1 MASSNDIV
9 RERGWSIHSDHTDT
23 SEHDQDELTDDQKK
37 ALLENFPQPSGDDHD
52 GTDDDDMF
60 RQDDDDDDDNAVVD
74 KDSPPRKKAKIT
86 TDTANGSTSSTTRT
100 LTSTATSTTTLTSTT
115 VAPEL
120 LEHAKT
126 KLSKWAARLFDPN
139 RIRGLVEAPQTI
151 PLNDEFLKA
160 FGQREKE
167 FDQKLGRTIQID
179 RDVILGETDES
190 DSHDV
195 DSDYDDHSDM
205 ANGNRRTGQR
215 STTKKDLTNT
225 AGRKLKISN
234 LAFTTT
240 LEDLTNLC
248 HQYGPTTSVNLL
260 MDKGRRTPHH
270 DSSN

>member
-1 MASSNDIV
+1 
-9 RERGWSIHSDHTDT
+9 
-23 SEHDQDELTDDQKK
+23 
-37 ALLENFPQPSGDDHD
+37 LLQNS
-52 GTDDDDMF
+52 
-60 RQDDDDDDDNAVVD
+60 
-74 KDSPPRKKAKIT
+74 
-86 TDTANGSTSSTTRT
+86 
-100 LTSTATSTTTLTSTT
+100 
-115 VAPEL
+115 

-167 FDQKLGRTIQID
+167 FDKKLGRTIQID
-179 RDVILGETDES
+179 RDEILGETDES

-234 LAFTTT
+234 LAFNTT

-248 HQYGPTTSVNLL
+248 HQYGPKPQVSIYSWIREIAL
-260 MDKGRRTPHH
+260 
-270 DSSN
+270 S